1 MRLLALLFVLLL
13 FSFLSVGAQ
22 KIESPCPS
30 RFDRVYERES
40 SLGRRDLF
48 VINERF
54 LLEERFA
61 PQCQL
66 LEIRVAKRQIWS
78 VPDDDTSDD
87 LNGLRSFEYEDVLS
101 KVWVNYS
108 PGKLIES
115 DKIGFSHRLGTPLWS
130 QYEHALLVRIY
141 FLVDNNGVVN
151 RMIDSFTIY
160 FAHEATGTLKEK
172 ALFEVDG
179 TVTRSR
185 LLIDDNWYW
194 SDKGTYST
202 ATVNEEG
209 AFKVFGAPRSRD

>member
-22 KIESPCPS
+22 KIESACAS
-30 RFDRVYERES
+30 RLDQVYEREL
-40 SLGRRDLF
+40 SLGRLNLF

-54 LLEERFA
+54 LLEQRFD

-66 LEIRVAKRQIWS
+66 LEVGVAKRQVWS
-78 VPDDDTSDD
+78 DPDGYTSDD
-87 LNGLRSFEYEDVLS
+87 LSHLQVTEYQGVLS
-101 KVWVNYS
+101 KIGEKY
-108 PGKLIES
+108 PLGKLIES
-115 DKIGFSHRLGTPLWS
+115 DTIGFSHRLGTPLWS
-130 QYEHALLVRIY
+130 QYEHALLNQIS
-141 FLVDNNGVVN
+141 FMVDNNGVVN
-151 RMIDSFTIY
+151 RVIDSFTIY
-160 FAHEATGTLKEK
+160 FAHEVTGTLKEK